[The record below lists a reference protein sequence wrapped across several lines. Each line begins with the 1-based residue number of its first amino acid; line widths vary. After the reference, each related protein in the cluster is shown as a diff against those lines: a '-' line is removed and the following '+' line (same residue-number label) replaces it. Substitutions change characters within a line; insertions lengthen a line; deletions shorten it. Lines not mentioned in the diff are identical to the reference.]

1 MRQVNIHQA
10 KTHLSQLLEDV
21 ARGEE
26 IVIAKAGKPIAR
38 LVAVTTP
45 SQPRQRGLLKG
56 RITIATD
63 FDAPLPE
70 EISDAPP
77 ARHPYSALVAS

>member
-38 LVAVTTP
+38 LVAAATIN
-45 SQPRQRGLLKG
+45 QPRHRGLLKG
-56 RITIATD
+56 KIIIAPD

-70 EISDAPP
+70 EI
-77 ARHPYSALVAS
+77 LASFEGDL

>member
-38 LVAVTTP
+38 LVAVTAT

-56 RITIATD
+56 RITIATN

-70 EISDAPP
+70 EILTSFEGD
-77 ARHPYSALVAS
+77 L

>member
-10 KTHLSQLLEDV
+10 KTQLSQLLEDV

-38 LVAVTTP
+38 LVAIAATN
-45 SQPRQRGLLKG
+45 QPRRRGSLKG
-56 RITIATD
+56 RIAIAAD

-70 EISDAPP
+70 EV
-77 ARHPYSALVAS
+77 LASFEGDL

>member
-10 KTHLSQLLEDV
+10 KTQLSQLLEDV
-21 ARGEE
+21 ARGDE

-38 LVAVTTP
+38 LVAIAATN
-45 SQPRQRGLLKG
+45 QPRRRGLLKG
-56 RITIATD
+56 RIVIAAD

-70 EISDAPP
+70 EVLSSFEGD
-77 ARHPYSALVAS
+77 H

>member
-45 SQPRQRGLLKG
+45 SQHRQRGLLKG
-56 RITIATD
+56 RITIAAD

-70 EISDAPP
+70 EILTSFEGD
-77 ARHPYSALVAS
+77 L

>member
-45 SQPRQRGLLKG
+45 SLPRRRGLLKG
-56 RITIATD
+56 RITIAAD

-70 EISDAPP
+70 EILTSFEGD
-77 ARHPYSALVAS
+77 L

>member
-38 LVAVTTP
+38 LVTITTT
-45 SQPRQRGLLKG
+45 SQPRQRGRLKG
-56 RITIATD
+56 RITIAAD

-70 EISDAPP
+70 EI
-77 ARHPYSALVAS
+77 LASFEEDL

>member
-21 ARGEE
+21 VRGEE

-38 LVAVTTP
+38 LIAVAAT
-45 SQPRQRGLLKG
+45 SQSRHRGLLKG
-56 RITIATD
+56 RIIIAAD
-63 FDAPLPE
+63 FDAPLSE
-70 EISDAPP
+70 EI
-77 ARHPYSALVAS
+77 LASFEGDL